1 MVCFICYN
9 LRKLQRIFA
18 SSVIYTKPAN
28 ALECKLLS
36 ADSAIVIRGNPEPHK
51 SDGVNIAA
59 FVMRYAL
66 VGFQP
71 QKVKIYSPYS
81 NFPDYIPPKD
91 KIATL
96 NKKGLP

>member
-1 MVCFICYN
+1 MFYVTFFEESNQRTWGLWFPHTPKHRTSVECYTCYN

-18 SSVIYTKPAN
+18 SFVIYTQPAN

-36 ADSAIVIRGNPEPHK
+36 ADSAIVIRGNPEPHE

-66 VGFQP
+66 VGF
-71 QKVKIYSPYS
+71 
-81 NFPDYIPPKD
+81 
-91 KIATL
+91 
-96 NKKGLP
+96 